1 MFAGL
6 MVISDCEPQ
15 FKAKMKI
22 RKIQKA
28 GGHPRLIECPPALV

>member
-1 MFAGL
+1 
-6 MVISDCEPQ
+6 MVISDRELK

-22 RKIQKA
+22 RKLQKA